1 MAVLELFSARQKR
14 VRGEM
19 PDLYRYDE
27 LPNPLRVQIVHLWR
41 EGFGTETQEGYGV
54 TCPVLDAFREI
65 HQLLCKEIGVF
76 SLNDRIH
83 DDPFTR
89 VANYFLGCGDV
100 ERALD
105 VVELTFTYLSV
116 MTHGDRFGY
125 TAKTTPIDAINELNQ
140 RFKQHGI
147 GYSFE
152 SEIHKVVRIDSQFA
166 HSDVVKPAL
175 SILAEKR
182 FRGANEEF
190 AKAHQHYRERR
201 YQECIAD
208 CLKAFESTIKVICA
222 TQKWTFDINDTSKA
236 LIKLCFERGLIPGYF
251 ESQFSSVRTLLE
263 SGVPTVRNKTS
274 GHGQG
279 TDIRTVPPHLAAYA
293 LHLTATNIV
302 FLAECEKALT
312 T

>member
-1 MAVLELFSARQKR
+1 MAVLELFSTRQKR

-19 PDLYRYDE
+19 PDVYRYDE

-41 EGFGTETQEGYGV
+41 EGFGTATQEGYGV
-54 TCPVLDAFREI
+54 TCPVLD
-65 HQLLCKEIGVF
+65 
-76 SLNDRIH
+76 
-83 DDPFTR
+83 
-89 VANYFLGCGDV
+89 YFLGCGDV

-175 SILAEKR
+175 SILGEKR